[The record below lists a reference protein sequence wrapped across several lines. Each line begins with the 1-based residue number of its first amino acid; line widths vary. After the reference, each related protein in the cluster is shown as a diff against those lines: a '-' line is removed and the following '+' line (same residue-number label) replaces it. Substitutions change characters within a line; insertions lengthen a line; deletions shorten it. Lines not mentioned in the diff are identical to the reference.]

1 MDSWIDPT
9 GDDFALIHDEGR
21 LLAPLSRPAAFGPP
35 RFVYE
40 HRGAL
45 IEIIP
50 TVTDDGFSAWKL
62 TRRIP
67 A

>member
-1 MDSWIDPT
+1 MLDSWIDPT
-9 GDDFALIHDEGR
+9 GDDLFRLHEEGR
-21 LLAPLSRPAAFGPP
+21 LLPSRPLAFGPP
-35 RFVYE
+35 RFLYE
-40 HRGAL
+40 HRGVV